1 MLKFSHLAEGNA
13 MNLDTVLFPTVC
25 DTKVSCDRGR
35 RAKFNLRSVF
45 FVATEM
51 LVFGDMA
58 MRGLNSLIALGAW
71 ILWNPRNRIVFDG
84 ISPSVSAALCQ
95 AREEQ
100 QLWEMA
106 GAKGLSFLAATI
118 RLAACCRVV
127 FVYYGVFSFPLF

>member
-1 MLKFSHLAEGNA
+1 VTGGGGQSLI
-13 MNLDTVLFPTVC
+13 
-25 DTKVSCDRGR
+25 
-35 RAKFNLRSVF
+35 SVQYF

-118 RLAACCRVV
+118 RVSGAPSCL
-127 FVYYGVFSFPLF
+127 L